1 MCYTSDMK
9 KLFAAVAIIIGSTFT
24 VTACSP
30 AASPSVDFT
39 ASTTVIDVRTPAE
52 FAEGHLEGAVN
63 SDVSAPTFASEISQL
78 PVDGEYVIYCRSGNR
93 SAQAVSQM
101 TELGFTNLTDVGG
114 VQQASAATGLPVVK

>member
-1 MCYTSDMK
+1 MK
-9 KLFAAVAIIIGSTFT
+9 KLVAAVAIIIGSTFT

-30 AASPSVDFT
+30 AASPSVEVT

-63 SDVSAPTFASEISQL
+63 IDVSAPTFASEISQL

-93 SAQAVSQM
+93 SAQAVDQM
-101 TELGFTNLTDVGG
+101 EGLGFTNLTDAGG